1 MIYTSLFILVA
12 IAILTF
18 LYSMLTGKVGIFFT
32 QWVVYLVWFFCVPA
46 FLQYSAHQ
54 FPWPNY
60 PKDNEINEVNT
71 MSIVFTLFLFIG
83 YSLCF
88 KRTREKSTSGYRYSI
103 TTMTNALAIIMLLP
117 AVVFI
122 QITGVGSFFSGR
134 SSLGEMVY
142 ADSFMP
148 MLYALSKFVAF
159 GVLVVYLSLWKTK
172 TKDFKHA
179 SGATFVLM
187 MSVIVNFI
195 INNPL
200 SSPRFHFLSMTIA
213 LVIMAGFM
221 NSKKSFIILFFASPI
236 LLFFLFPAIKHLG
249 DSSQDFKTYDTASYI
264 VQGVDFDSFQQ
275 LVNILRYV
283 QDKGYSYGMNFIAGV
298 CFFIPRFIWESKP
311 SNLGILA
318 ADHQGYFY
326 TNLSAPLVGEL
337 YYAGDFIFII
347 LGAVILGGLTG
358 KADSLLRNKTISPM
372 YLTGLWI
379 SSFAFIVFRGSFGSV
394 APPITL
400 GLCSSLILFAS
411 TKKYQNTQVN

>member
-1 MIYTSLFILVA
+1 MIYTSLFILVTVA
-12 IAILTF
+12 VLTF
-18 LYSMLTGKVGIFFT
+18 LYLMLTGKIGIFYT
-32 QWVVYLVWFFCVPA
+32 QWVVFLVWFFCVPA

-60 PKDNEINEVNT
+60 PKDNEIREVNT
-71 MSIVFTLFLFIG
+71 MSIVFTILLFLG
-83 YSLCF
+83 YSLSS
-88 KRTREKSTSGYRYSI
+88 KKVNIRTSVEYSYSI
-103 TTMTNALAIIMLLP
+103 TTVTNIVAMIMLLP
-117 AVVFI
+117 AVIFI
-122 QITGVGSFFSGR
+122 QITGVSSFFSGR

-142 ADSFMP
+142 ADSFLP

-159 GVLVVYLSLWKTK
+159 GVLVVYLSLWKRK
-172 TKDFKHA
+172 TNDFKHA
-179 SGATFVLM
+179 SGAAFILIA
-187 MSVIVNFI
+187 SVIVNFI

-200 SSPRFHFLSMTIA
+200 SSPRFHFLSMAIA
-213 LVIMAGFM
+213 LVIMSGFM
-221 NSKKSFIILFFASPI
+221 SSKKSFFVLFFASPI

-264 VQGVDFDSFQQ
+264 IQGVDFDSFQQ
-275 LVNILRYV
+275 MVNIFRYV

-298 CFFIPRFIWESKP
+298 CFFIPRFIWASKP

-326 TNLSAPLVGEL
+326 TNLSAPIVGEL
-337 YYAGDFIFII
+337 YYAGDLLFII
-347 LGAVILGGLTG
+347 LGAVILGAITG
-358 KADSLLRNKTISPM
+358 KADSLLRNRAISSM

-411 TKKYQNTQVN
+411 TKKNRKLVN